1 MGLMNQTETWHHSI
15 TLLLLKGH
23 FGQNSITPAQCI
35 VIYYIICIFSSFSS
49 KQNTQ
54 KGFQD
59 SSNRFFDFNV
69 STREQICTCSYAI
82 GKICCYRIYAI
93 LRPGRRI
100 QENSANFQ
108 ELLVS
113 APSWRHRSAILT
125 HSPPWNQILF
135 QLSSFKHSGEQSW
148 DHSREHV
155 GVLTR
160 PLNMYD
166 AIFIEVF
173 VVEHYL

>member
-23 FGQNSITPAQCI
+23 FGQNSITPAQCS
-35 VIYYIICIFSSFSS
+35 VIYYITCIFSSFSS

-100 QENSANFQ
+100 QPIFRNCSCRLLLDDTAVQFWHTHHHKIKYYFNCHLLSTLESSLETTPENMS
-108 ELLVS
+108 EC
-113 APSWRHRSAILT
+113 
-125 HSPPWNQILF
+125 
-135 QLSSFKHSGEQSW
+135 
-148 DHSREHV
+148 
-155 GVLTR
+155 
-160 PLNMYD
+160 
-166 AIFIEVF
+166 
-173 VVEHYL
+173 